1 MRTLFTIAFTLLL
14 SASIAWAQDSPGP
27 EDDIFVDEGAVI
39 TQVGDDNT
47 ADITQEDGPH
57 AARIYQQG
65 DDNQAGIQQRGT
77 NNTAFISQVGHDND
91 NKVEVAGM
99 DNTALLVQEG
109 DGMDLNLR
117 VTEGQ
122 GRVVDIR
129 QYGETHTVGFLSSDG
144 KILQSGDFNHLYVAQ
159 HGEYHTV
166 TTLDGE
172 GHIQDGDHN
181 VIDIVQYGTGQTAAV
196 GQFGMENRMDIRQE
210 GAGHQATVAQRGDGN
225 SATIHQSGSGM
236 LQIPVDGML
245 Q

>member
-1 MRTLFTIAFTLLL
+1 MRTLFITMLTLLL
-14 SASIAWAQDSPGP
+14 TASMAWAQDPPGP

-57 AARIYQQG
+57 AARIYQKG
-65 DDNQAGIQQRGT
+65 TGNWADIQQRGT
-77 NNTAFISQVGHDND
+77 NNTAFISQVGHGN
-91 NKVEVAGM
+91 NNEVEVAGT

-109 DGMDLNLR
+109 DEMGLNLW

-129 QYGETHTVGFLSSDG
+129 QFGETHTVGFLSSDDG
-144 KILQSGDFNHLYVAQ
+144 KILQSGDYNHLYVAQ
-159 HGEYHTV
+159 HGKHHTV

-181 VIDIVQYGTGQTAAV
+181 VIDIVQYGSDQTAAV
-196 GQFGMENRMDIRQE
+196 GQFGMDNRMDIRQE
-210 GAGHQATVAQRGDGN
+210 GAGHEATVAQRGD
-225 SATIHQSGSGM
+225 
-236 LQIPVDGML
+236 
-245 Q
+245 